1 MGRVKVLSEVLAHKI
16 AAGEIVER
24 PASVVKELVENSLD
38 AESTTI
44 QIEVQDGGQRL
55 IRVRD
60 DGIGMSPEDALL
72 AFQHHATSKIQT
84 MADLDQISTLGFRG
98 EALPSIASVSRLTVR
113 TIDCEIVE
121 SSLPVGTEILFQG
134 GKIIHQK
141 EIAWPS
147 GSEVTVEDLFF
158 NVPARRKFLKRTATE
173 LNHVVRQVSHYA
185 LARPD
190 VGFRLQHDRPI
201 LDAPAVSSLKE
212 RVYQVLGE
220 AFLANLVPVEYKRD
234 GVRVHGFTSLP
245 HEQRNNS
252 STQYFFVNGRSIRDR
267 VITHAVRLAYRDL
280 IPSTAHAVA
289 LLFIELDHRLVDV
302 NVHPSKIEVRFQD
315 SSRVHRAIYHGIEE
329 ALLKNQ
335 AGLSSLARD
344 VPLDQ
349 LRTRN
354 LPGHEAGV
362 ARSIEHYF
370 QRQPDSSF
378 GFPQFRG
385 AFSGSAPAA
394 TPPGSQQPAGQTEQ
408 TDPHGN
414 LIPDTGG
421 LSPIPVV
428 LGQFV
433 ESFVVAADR
442 EGVML
447 VDQHVAHERILYDR
461 ALRKMK
467 SGERAP
473 TQRLLIPQTVELS
486 VEQKTR
492 ADILME
498 QLNANGFEVEW
509 FGERTLVVRGLPELG
524 AACEEVSQLLQDLL
538 DGAREADSGSQRV
551 REKIAISLS
560 CRAAIKINTPLT
572 TDKMRWLVDEL
583 FRCDN
588 PYTCPH
594 GRPIILRME
603 IEDILRGFK
612 RI

>member
-1 MGRVKVLSEVLAHKI
+1 MGRVKVLPEVLAHKI

-24 PASVVKELVENSLD
+24 PASVVKELVENALD
-38 AESTTI
+38 AESTRIHIEI
-44 QIEVQDGGQRL
+44 QDAGQRL

-60 DGIGMSPEDALL
+60 DGSGMSPEDALL

-113 TIDCEIVE
+113 TVDREIAE
-121 SSLPVGTEILFQG
+121 SSAPLGIEILFQG

-147 GSEVTVEDLFF
+147 GAEVTVEDLFF
-158 NVPARRKFLKRTATE
+158 NVPARRKFLKKTVTE
-173 LNHVVRQVSHYA
+173 LSHVIRQVSHYA

-190 VGFRLQHDRPI
+190 VEFRLQHDRPI
-201 LDAPAVSSLKE
+201 LDAPAVSSLEE

-220 AFLANLVPVEYKRD
+220 AFLANLVPIDYKRD
-234 GVRVHGFTSLP
+234 GVRVHGFASLP
-245 HEQRNNS
+245 HEQRNN
-252 STQYFFVNGRSIRDR
+252 TYAQYFFVNGRSIRDR
-267 VITHAVRLAYRDL
+267 VITHAVRLVYRDL
-280 IPSTAHAVA
+280 MPTTAHAVA
-289 LLFIELDHRLVDV
+289 LLFIQLDHRLVDV
-302 NVHPSKIEVRFQD
+302 NVHPRKTEVRFQD

-335 AGLSSLARD
+335 SGLSSLARD
-344 VPLDQ
+344 VPLEQ
-349 LRTRN
+349 LRTAN

-362 ARSIEHYF
+362 TRSIERYF

-378 GFPQFRG
+378 GFPQLR
-385 AFSGSAPAA
+385 SDS
-394 TPPGSQQPAGQTEQ
+394 TGSQLPASPWSERL
-408 TDPHGN
+408 DPPARDGPHDD
-414 LIPDTGG
+414 LIPETGE

-447 VDQHVAHERILYDR
+447 IDQHVAHERILYDR
-461 ALRKMK
+461 SLRQMET
-467 SGERAP
+467 GQRTP

-486 VEQKTR
+486 IEQKSR
-492 ADILME
+492 AATLLD
-498 QLNANGFEVEW
+498 QLNANGFEVDW
-509 FGERTLVVRGLPELG
+509 FGDRTLVVRGLPELG

-538 DGAREADSGSQRV
+538 DGTPETEAGSQRV

-560 CRAAIKINTPLT
+560 CRAAIKINTLLT
-572 TDKMRWLVDEL
+572 ADKMRWLVDEL

>member
-1 MGRVKVLSEVLAHKI
+1 MGRVKVLPEVLAHKI

-24 PASVVKELVENSLD
+24 PASVVKELVENALD
-38 AESTTI
+38 AESTRIHIEI
-44 QIEVQDGGQRL
+44 QDAGQRL

-60 DGIGMSPEDALL
+60 DGSGMSPEDALL

-113 TIDCEIVE
+113 TVDREIAE
-121 SSLPVGTEILFQG
+121 SSAPLGIEILFQG

-158 NVPARRKFLKRTATE
+158 NVPARRKFLKKTVTE
-173 LNHVVRQVSHYA
+173 LNHVIRQVSHYA

-190 VGFRLQHDRPI
+190 VEFRLQHDRPI
-201 LDAPAVSSLKE
+201 LDAPAVSSLEE

-220 AFLANLVPVEYKRD
+220 AFLANLVPIDYKRD
-234 GVRVHGFTSLP
+234 GVRVHGFASLP
-245 HEQRNNS
+245 HEQRNN
-252 STQYFFVNGRSIRDR
+252 TYAQYFFVNGRSIRDR
-267 VITHAVRLAYRDL
+267 VITHAVRLVYRDL
-280 IPSTAHAVA
+280 MPTTAHAVA
-289 LLFIELDHRLVDV
+289 LLFIQLDHRLVDV
-302 NVHPSKIEVRFQD
+302 NVHPRKTEVRFQD

-335 AGLSSLARD
+335 SGLSSLARD
-344 VPLDQ
+344 VPLEQ
-349 LRTRN
+349 LRTAN

-362 ARSIEHYF
+362 TRSIERYF

-378 GFPQFRG
+378 GFPQLR
-385 AFSGSAPAA
+385 SDS
-394 TPPGSQQPAGQTEQ
+394 TGSQLPASPWSERL
-408 TDPHGN
+408 DPPARDGPHDD
-414 LIPDTGG
+414 LIPETGE

-447 VDQHVAHERILYDR
+447 IDQHVAHERILYDR
-461 ALRKMK
+461 SLRQMET
-467 SGERAP
+467 GQRTP

-486 VEQKTR
+486 IEQKSR
-492 ADILME
+492 AATLLD
-498 QLNANGFEVEW
+498 QLNANGFEVDW
-509 FGERTLVVRGLPELG
+509 FGDRTLVVRGLPELG

-538 DGAREADSGSQRV
+538 DGTPETEAGSQRV

-560 CRAAIKINTPLT
+560 CRAAIKINTLLT
-572 TDKMRWLVDEL
+572 ADKMRWLVDEL

>member
-1 MGRVKVLSEVLAHKI
+1 MGRVKVLPEVLAHKI

-24 PASVVKELVENSLD
+24 PASVVKELVENALD
-38 AESTTI
+38 AESTRIHIEI
-44 QIEVQDGGQRL
+44 QDAGQRL

-60 DGIGMSPEDALL
+60 DGSGMSPEDALL

-113 TIDCEIVE
+113 TVDREIAE
-121 SSLPVGTEILFQG
+121 SSAPLGIEILFQG

-147 GSEVTVEDLFF
+147 GAEVTVEDLFF
-158 NVPARRKFLKRTATE
+158 NVPARRKFLKKTVTE
-173 LNHVVRQVSHYA
+173 LNHVIRQVSHYA

-190 VGFRLQHDRPI
+190 VEFRLQHDRPI
-201 LDAPAVSSLKE
+201 LDAPAVSSLEE

-220 AFLANLVPVEYKRD
+220 AFLANLVPIDYKRD
-234 GVRVHGFTSLP
+234 GVRVHGFASLP
-245 HEQRNNS
+245 HEQRNN
-252 STQYFFVNGRSIRDR
+252 TYAQYFFVNGRSIRDR
-267 VITHAVRLAYRDL
+267 VITHAVRLVYRDL
-280 IPSTAHAVA
+280 MPTTAHAVA
-289 LLFIELDHRLVDV
+289 LLFIQLDHRLVDV
-302 NVHPSKIEVRFQD
+302 NVHPRKTEVRFQD

-335 AGLSSLARD
+335 SGLSSLARD
-344 VPLDQ
+344 VPLEQ
-349 LRTRN
+349 LRTAN

-362 ARSIEHYF
+362 TRSIERYF

-378 GFPQFRG
+378 GFPQLR
-385 AFSGSAPAA
+385 SDS
-394 TPPGSQQPAGQTEQ
+394 TGSQLPASPWSERL
-408 TDPHGN
+408 DPPARDGPHDD
-414 LIPDTGG
+414 LIPETGE

-447 VDQHVAHERILYDR
+447 IDQHVAHERILYDR
-461 ALRKMK
+461 SLRQMET
-467 SGERAP
+467 GQRTP

-486 VEQKTR
+486 IEQKSR
-492 ADILME
+492 AATLLD
-498 QLNANGFEVEW
+498 QLNANGFEVDW
-509 FGERTLVVRGLPELG
+509 FGDRTLVVRGLPELG

-538 DGAREADSGSQRV
+538 DGTTETEAGSQRV

-560 CRAAIKINTPLT
+560 CRAAIKINTLLT
-572 TDKMRWLVDEL
+572 ADKMRWLVDEL

>member
-1 MGRVKVLSEVLAHKI
+1 MGRVKVLPEVLAHKI

-24 PASVVKELVENSLD
+24 PASVVKELVENALD
-38 AESTTI
+38 AESTRIHIEI
-44 QIEVQDGGQRL
+44 QDAGQRL

-60 DGIGMSPEDALL
+60 DGSGMSPEDALL

-113 TIDCEIVE
+113 TVDREIAE
-121 SSLPVGTEILFQG
+121 SSAPLGIEILFQG

-147 GSEVTVEDLFF
+147 GAEVTVEDLFF
-158 NVPARRKFLKRTATE
+158 NVPARRKFLKKTVTE
-173 LNHVVRQVSHYA
+173 LNHVIRQVSHYA

-190 VGFRLQHDRPI
+190 VEFRLQHDRPI
-201 LDAPAVSSLKE
+201 LDAPAVSSLEE

-220 AFLANLVPVEYKRD
+220 AFLANLVPIDYKRD
-234 GVRVHGFTSLP
+234 GVRVHGFASLP
-245 HEQRNNS
+245 HEQRNN
-252 STQYFFVNGRSIRDR
+252 TYAQYFFVNGRSIRDR
-267 VITHAVRLAYRDL
+267 VITHAVRLVYRDL
-280 IPSTAHAVA
+280 MPTTAHAVA
-289 LLFIELDHRLVDV
+289 LLFIQLDHRLVDV
-302 NVHPSKIEVRFQD
+302 NVHPRKTEVRFQD

-335 AGLSSLARD
+335 SGLSSLARD
-344 VPLDQ
+344 VPLEQ
-349 LRTRN
+349 LRTAN

-362 ARSIEHYF
+362 TRSIERYF

-378 GFPQFRG
+378 GFPQLR
-385 AFSGSAPAA
+385 SDS
-394 TPPGSQQPAGQTEQ
+394 TGSQLPASPWSERL
-408 TDPHGN
+408 DPPARDGPHDD
-414 LIPDTGG
+414 LIPETGE

-447 VDQHVAHERILYDR
+447 IDQHVAHERILYDR
-461 ALRKMK
+461 SLRQMET
-467 SGERAP
+467 GQRTP

-486 VEQKTR
+486 IEQKSR
-492 ADILME
+492 AATLLD
-498 QLNANGFEVEW
+498 QLNANGFEVDW
-509 FGERTLVVRGLPELG
+509 FGDRTLVVRGLPELG

-538 DGAREADSGSQRV
+538 DGTPETEAGSQRV

-560 CRAAIKINTPLT
+560 CRAAIKINTLLT
-572 TDKMRWLVDEL
+572 ADKMRWLVDEL

>member
-1 MGRVKVLSEVLAHKI
+1 MGRVKVLPEVLAHKI

-24 PASVVKELVENSLD
+24 PASVVKELVENALD
-38 AESTTI
+38 AESTRIHIEI
-44 QIEVQDGGQRL
+44 QDAGQRL

-60 DGIGMSPEDALL
+60 DGSGMSPEDALL

-113 TIDCEIVE
+113 TVDREIAE
-121 SSLPVGTEILFQG
+121 SSAPLGIEILFQG

-147 GSEVTVEDLFF
+147 GAEVTVENLFF
-158 NVPARRKFLKRTATE
+158 NVPARRKFLKKTVTE
-173 LNHVVRQVSHYA
+173 LNHVIRQVSHYA

-190 VGFRLQHDRPI
+190 VEFRLQHDRPI
-201 LDAPAVSSLKE
+201 LDAPAVSSLEE

-220 AFLANLVPVEYKRD
+220 AFLANLVPIDYKRD
-234 GVRVHGFTSLP
+234 GVRVHGFASLP
-245 HEQRNNS
+245 HEQRNN
-252 STQYFFVNGRSIRDR
+252 TYAQYFFVNGRSIRDR
-267 VITHAVRLAYRDL
+267 VITHAVRLVYRDL
-280 IPSTAHAVA
+280 MPTTAHAVA
-289 LLFIELDHRLVDV
+289 LLFIQLDHRLVDV
-302 NVHPSKIEVRFQD
+302 NVHPRKTEVRFQD

-335 AGLSSLARD
+335 SGLSSLARD
-344 VPLDQ
+344 VPLEQ
-349 LRTRN
+349 LRTAN

-362 ARSIEHYF
+362 TRSIERYF

-378 GFPQFRG
+378 GFPQLR
-385 AFSGSAPAA
+385 SDS
-394 TPPGSQQPAGQTEQ
+394 TGSQLPASPWSERL
-408 TDPHGN
+408 DPPARDGPHDD
-414 LIPDTGG
+414 LIPETGE

-447 VDQHVAHERILYDR
+447 IDQHVAHERILYDR
-461 ALRKMK
+461 SLRQMET
-467 SGERAP
+467 GQRTP

-486 VEQKTR
+486 IEQKSR
-492 ADILME
+492 AATLLD
-498 QLNANGFEVEW
+498 QLNANGFEVDW
-509 FGERTLVVRGLPELG
+509 FGDRTLVVRGLPELG

-538 DGAREADSGSQRV
+538 DGTPETEAGSQRV

-560 CRAAIKINTPLT
+560 CRAAIKINTLLT
-572 TDKMRWLVDEL
+572 ADKMRWLVDEL

>member
-1 MGRVKVLSEVLAHKI
+1 MGRVKVLPEVLAHKI

-24 PASVVKELVENSLD
+24 PASVVKELVENALD
-38 AESTTI
+38 AESTRIHIEI
-44 QIEVQDGGQRL
+44 QDAGQRL

-60 DGIGMSPEDALL
+60 DGSGMSPEDALL

-113 TIDCEIVE
+113 TVDREIAE
-121 SSLPVGTEILFQG
+121 SSAPLGIEILFQG

-147 GSEVTVEDLFF
+147 GAEVTVEDLFF
-158 NVPARRKFLKRTATE
+158 NVPARRKFLKKTVTE
-173 LNHVVRQVSHYA
+173 LNHVIRQVSHYA

-190 VGFRLQHDRPI
+190 VEFRLQHDRPI
-201 LDAPAVSSLKE
+201 LDAPAVSSLEE

-220 AFLANLVPVEYKRD
+220 AFLANLVPIDYKRD
-234 GVRVHGFTSLP
+234 GVRVHGFASLP
-245 HEQRNNS
+245 HEQRNN
-252 STQYFFVNGRSIRDR
+252 TYAQYFFVNGRSIRDR
-267 VITHAVRLAYRDL
+267 VITHAVRLVYRDL
-280 IPSTAHAVA
+280 MPTTAHAVA
-289 LLFIELDHRLVDV
+289 LLFIQLDHRLVDV
-302 NVHPSKIEVRFQD
+302 NVHPRKTEVRFQD

-335 AGLSSLARD
+335 SGLSSLARD
-344 VPLDQ
+344 VPLEQ
-349 LRTRN
+349 LRTAN

-362 ARSIEHYF
+362 TRSIERYF

-378 GFPQFRG
+378 GFPQLR
-385 AFSGSAPAA
+385 SDS
-394 TPPGSQQPAGQTEQ
+394 TGSQLPASPWSERL
-408 TDPHGN
+408 DPPAQDGPHDD
-414 LIPDTGG
+414 LIPETGE

-447 VDQHVAHERILYDR
+447 IDQHVAHERILYDR
-461 ALRKMK
+461 SLRQMET
-467 SGERAP
+467 GQRTP

-486 VEQKTR
+486 IEQKSR
-492 ADILME
+492 AATLLD
-498 QLNANGFEVEW
+498 QLNANGFEVDW
-509 FGERTLVVRGLPELG
+509 FGDRTLVVRGLPELG

-538 DGAREADSGSQRV
+538 DGTPETEAGSQRV

-560 CRAAIKINTPLT
+560 CRAAIKINTLLT
-572 TDKMRWLVDEL
+572 ADKMRWLVDEL